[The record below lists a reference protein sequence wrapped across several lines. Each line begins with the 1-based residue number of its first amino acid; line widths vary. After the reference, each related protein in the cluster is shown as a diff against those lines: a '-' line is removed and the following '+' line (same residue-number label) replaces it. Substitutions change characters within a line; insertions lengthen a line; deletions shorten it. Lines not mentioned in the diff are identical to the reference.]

1 VTERGTGVVQG
12 PSPAPVEDDET
23 WTVLRLMRWSG
34 EYLEGKGVE
43 RGRLDAEHL
52 LADVLGLERLQLYL
66 QFDRPV
72 VGPELDRFRPLL
84 KRRAKREPLQYI
96 LGRVGFRELEL
107 EVDRDVLIPRPE
119 TEILLDEVLAWS
131 RGLGVEGLEA
141 LDLGT
146 GSGAIAL
153 SLLREGPFS
162 RVVATDLSE
171 AALAVA
177 RRNSEATGLSE
188 GVEFRAGSFFDPVA
202 DHESFDLVVSNPPY
216 VAEAEAPA
224 LQPEVRDWEP
234 SQALFG
240 GPDGLAAIRT
250 IVAGAGVH
258 LKPGGMLALEVGS
271 SQSGPV
277 VALLESTG
285 EYTDVRVRR
294 DLTGRER
301 VVLSRRAPTTST
313 HST

>member
-1 VTERGTGVVQG
+1 VTENGTGAIQG
-12 PSPAPVEDDET
+12 SPPAPIEGDET

-52 LADVLGLERLQLYL
+52 LADVLGVERLQLYL

-72 VGPELDRFRPLL
+72 IGPELDRFRPLL

-96 LGRVGFRELEL
+96 LGRVGFRELDL

-119 TEILLDEVLAWS
+119 TEILLDEVLEWA
-131 RGLGVEGLEA
+131 RGLGVAGLEA
-141 LDLGT
+141 LDVGT

-162 RVVATDLSE
+162 RVVATDVSD
-171 AALAVA
+171 AALTVA
-177 RRNSEATGLSE
+177 RRNSESTGLWE
-188 GVEFRAGSFFDPVA
+188 GVEFRSGSFFDPVA
-202 DHESFDLVVSNPPY
+202 DDEIFDLVVSNPPY
-216 VAEAEAPA
+216 VAEAEALA

-234 SQALFG
+234 GQALFG

-250 IVAGAGVH
+250 IVAEAGLH
-258 LKPGGMLALEVGS
+258 LKPGGMLALEVGLG
-271 SQSGPV
+271 QSGPV

-285 EYTDVRVRR
+285 DYTDVRVRR

-301 VVLSRRAPTTST
+301 VVLSRRAPMTRT